1 MVGSGKKLDFWF
13 WVKVAVVGF
22 MLVFLIYPFCTLIT
36 RSFFSTK
43 VDGFTFEN
51 YIRFF
56 TKKYYYSALGRSI
69 FVSVVTTIT
78 TLVVGVPI
86 AYVMSRYNVW
96 GKQFI
101 HIFIGNVFIV
111 AIAQIMTPCM
121 TAKMKIVKTESQSVS
136 CEEGSTLIGRSGLVT
151 NMFSQFGIH
160 LPSIYGKLGIILVF
174 TFKLF
179 PYVYLYT
186 SGAMGSIDSSLE
198 EAAENLGSN
207 KLRRLWTITLPVVLP
222 SIAAG
227 AIMVFMTSLADFGT
241 PMLIGEG
248 YMVLPVLV
256 YNEYMSEIGGNAH
269 LASALSVVVV
279 FCSTTVLLVQK
290 HFVTKKNYVMT
301 AMRPPKEEELHGV
314 KRFLA
319 TFPVMLVTFI
329 GILPQIVV
337 IVSSFIKSDFTGFKK
352 GFSLGS
358 YITIFNRLWTNIRNT
373 FVFSTIAIIFIIIIG
388 MLISYIVVRQK
399 GFAGQLMDLLIMFP
413 FVIPG
418 AVLGISL
425 IVAFN
430 KEPVILTGT
439 AVIMIIA
446 FVVRKLP
453 YTVRSGSAFLQQMD
467 PSVEEASISLGVSPM
482 QTFIKVTARL
492 MAPGV
497 LSGAILSWITC
508 INELSSSVMLYGGK
522 TSTISVAIYT
532 EVVRNSFGTAA
543 ALASILTV
551 STVISLLIFLKV
563 SKGKVSIV

>member
-1 MVGSGKKLDFWF
+1 MVKSGKRLDFWF
-13 WVKVAVVGF
+13 WVKVAVVAF
-22 MLVFLIYPFCTLIT
+22 MLLFLIYPFCTLIT
-36 RSFFSTK
+36 RSFFSSKTE
-43 VDGFTFEN
+43 GFTLEN

-69 FVSVVTTIT
+69 FVSVTT
-78 TLVVGVPI
+78 TLTTLIVGVPM
-86 AYVMSRYNVW
+86 AYAMSRYNVL
-96 GKQFI
+96 GKKFI
-101 HIFIGNVFIV
+101 HIFIIMSLMSPPFIG
-111 AIAQIMTPCM
+111 AYSWIM
-121 TAKMKIVKTESQSVS
+121 
-136 CEEGSTLIGRSGLVT
+136 LFGRSGLVT
-151 NMFSQFGIH
+151 KFFEGFGII

-207 KLRRLWTITLPVVLP
+207 KLRRLRTITLPVIMP

-279 FCSTTVLLVQK
+279 CCSTAVLLVQK
-290 HFVTKKNYVMT
+290 YFVSKKNYVMT
-301 AMRPPKEEELHGV
+301 AMRPPKEEEVHGM
-314 KRFLA
+314 KRFLIS
-319 TFPVMLVTFI
+319 FPVMLVTFI

-337 IVSSFIKSDFTGFKK
+337 VVSSFIKSDFTGFQK
-352 GFSLGS
+352 GFSLDS

-373 FVFSTIAIIFIIIIG
+373 YVFSTTAIIFIIILG

-399 GFAGQLMDLLIMFP
+399 GLAGQIMDLLIMFP

-430 KEPVILTGT
+430 KEPLILTGT
-439 AVIMIIA
+439 AAIMIIA

-482 QTFIKVTARL
+482 KTFFKVTARL
-492 MAPGV
+492 MAPG
-497 LSGAILSWITC
+497 ILS
-508 INELSSSVMLYGGK
+508 
-522 TSTISVAIYT
+522 
-532 EVVRNSFGTAA
+532 
-543 ALASILTV
+543 
-551 STVISLLIFLKV
+551 
-563 SKGKVSIV
+563 

>member
-1 MVGSGKKLDFWF
+1 MVKKGWKFDFWF
-13 WVKVAVVGF
+13 WVKVVVVGF
-22 MLVFLIYPFCTLIT
+22 MLLFLIYPFCTLIT
-36 RSFFSTK
+36 RSFFSGK
-43 VDGFTFEN
+43 VEGFTLEN

-56 TKKYYYSALGRSI
+56 SKKYYYSSLGRSL
-69 FVSVVTTIT
+69 FVSIVTTAT
-78 TLVVGVPI
+78 TLAVGVPM
-86 AYVMSRYNVW
+86 AYLMSRYNIF
-96 GKQFI
+96 GKRFI
-101 HIFIGNVFIV
+101 HIFIIMSLMSPPFIG
-111 AIAQIMTPCM
+111 AYSWIMLFGRAGFVTRFF
-121 TAKMKIVKTESQSVS
+121 ES
-136 CEEGSTLIGRSGLVT
+136 IGI
-151 NMFSQFGIH
+151 F

-207 KLRRLWTITLPVVLP
+207 KLRRLLTITIPVILP

-269 LASALSVVVV
+269 LASALSVIVVL
-279 FCSTTVLLVQK
+279 CSTTVLLLQK
-290 HFVTKKNYVMT
+290 YFVTRKNYVMT
-301 AMRPPKEEELHGV
+301 AMRPPKEEQLHGF
-314 KRFLA
+314 KRFLV
-319 TFPVMLVTFI
+319 TLPVMLVTCI

-337 IVSSFIKSDFTGFKK
+337 VVSSFIKSDFTGFKK
-352 GFSLGS
+352 GFSIES
-358 YITIFNRLWTNIRNT
+358 YVTIFNRLWTNIRNT
-373 FVFSTIAIIFIIIIG
+373 FVFSATAIVFIIILG

-399 GFAGQLMDLLIMFP
+399 GIAGQLMDLLIMFP

-430 KEPVILTGT
+430 KQPMILTGT
-439 AVIMIIA
+439 AAIMIIA

-482 QTFIKVTARL
+482 KTFAKVTARL
-492 MAPGV
+492 MAPGI

-532 EVVRNSFGTAA
+532 EVVRNSYGTAA

-563 SKGKVSIV
+563 SKGKVSVV

>member
-101 HIFIGNVFIV
+101 HIFIIMSLMSPPFIG
-111 AIAQIMTPCM
+111 AYSWIM
-121 TAKMKIVKTESQSVS
+121 
-136 CEEGSTLIGRSGLVT
+136 LFGRSGLVT

-337 IVSSFIKSDFTGFKK
+337 IVSSFIKSDLQDLRRD
-352 GFSLGS
+352 SAWEAIL
-358 YITIFNRLWTNIRNT
+358 R
-373 FVFSTIAIIFIIIIG
+373 FSTVYGPISAIPLYFQPLPFIFIIIIG

-522 TSTISVAIYT
+522 TSTI
-532 EVVRNSFGTAA
+532 
-543 ALASILTV
+543 L
-551 STVISLLIFLKV
+551 
-563 SKGKVSIV
+563 

>member
-1 MVGSGKKLDFWF
+1 MVKKGWKFDFWF
-13 WVKVAVVGF
+13 WVKVVVVGF
-22 MLVFLIYPFCTLIT
+22 MLLFLIYPFCTLIT
-36 RSFFSTK
+36 RSFFSNK
-43 VDGFTFEN
+43 VEGFTLEN

-56 TKKYYYSALGRSI
+56 TKKYYYSSLMRSL
-69 FVSVVTTIT
+69 FVSIVTTAT
-78 TLVVGVPI
+78 TLAVGVPM
-86 AYVMSRYNVW
+86 AYLMSRYNVF
-96 GKQFI
+96 GKRFI
-101 HIFIGNVFIV
+101 HIFIIMSLMSPPFIG
-111 AIAQIMTPCM
+111 AYSWIMLFGRAGFVTRFF
-121 TAKMKIVKTESQSVS
+121 ES
-136 CEEGSTLIGRSGLVT
+136 IGI
-151 NMFSQFGIH
+151 F

-207 KLRRLWTITLPVVLP
+207 KLRRLLTITIPVILP

-269 LASALSVVVV
+269 LASALSVIVVL
-279 FCSTTVLLVQK
+279 CSTTVLLLQK
-290 HFVTKKNYVMT
+290 YFVTRKNYVMT
-301 AMRPPKEEELHGV
+301 AMRPPKEEQLHGF
-314 KRFLA
+314 KRFLV
-319 TFPVMLVTFI
+319 TLPVMLVTFI

-337 IVSSFIKSDFTGFKK
+337 VVSSFIKSDFTGFKK
-352 GFSLGS
+352 GFSIES
-358 YITIFNRLWTNIRNT
+358 YVTIFNRLWTNIRNT
-373 FVFSTIAIIFIIIIG
+373 FVFSATAIVFIILLG

-399 GFAGQLMDLLIMFP
+399 GIAGQLMDLLIMFP

-430 KEPVILTGT
+430 KQPMILTGT
-439 AVIMIIA
+439 AAIMIIA

-482 QTFIKVTARL
+482 KTFAKVTARL
-492 MAPGV
+492 MAPGI

-532 EVVRNSFGTAA
+532 EVVRNSYGTAA

-563 SKGKVSIV
+563 SKGKVSVV

>member
-1 MVGSGKKLDFWF
+1 MTKKKLRLDFWF
-13 WVKVAVVGF
+13 WVKVLVVGI
-22 MLVFLIYPFCTLIT
+22 MLLFLIYPFCTLIT
-36 RSFFSTK
+36 RSFFSSKTGLLSL
-43 VDGFTFEN
+43 DN

-56 TKKYYYSALGRSI
+56 TKKYYYSALFRSL
-69 FVSVVTTIT
+69 FVSSVSTVTS
-78 TLVVGVPI
+78 LLVGVPI
-86 AYVMSRYNVW
+86 AYLMTRYNVW
-96 GKQFI
+96 MKKYI
-101 HIFIGNVFIV
+101 HIFIIMSLMSPPFIGAYSWIMLFGRAGV
-111 AIAQIMTPCM
+111 VTSFFDDVLGIA
-121 TAKMKIVKTESQSVS
+121 
-136 CEEGSTLIGRSGLVT
+136 
-151 NMFSQFGIH
+151 

-198 EAAENLGSN
+198 EAAENLGSS
-207 KLRRLWTITLPVVLP
+207 KLRRLFTVTIPVIIP

-241 PMLIGEG
+241 PMLLGEG

-256 YNEYMSEIGGNAH
+256 YNEYMSEIGGNAY
-269 LASALSVVVV
+269 LASALSVIVVL
-279 FCSTTVLLVQK
+279 CSTTVLLVQK
-290 HFVTKKNYVMT
+290 HLVSKKNYVMT
-301 AMRPPKEEELHGV
+301 AMRPPQEIQLCGV

-319 TFPVMLVTFI
+319 TYPVALVTFI

-337 IVSSFIKSDFTGFKK
+337 IVTSFIKADFTGFVG
-352 GFSLGS
+352 GFSLDS
-358 YITIFNRLWTNIRNT
+358 YMTIFNRLGTNIKNT
-373 FVFSTIAIIFIIIIG
+373 FLFSTIAIVFIIIIG
-388 MLISYIVVRQK
+388 MLISYIIVRQK
-399 GFAGQLMDLLIMFP
+399 GAAGQIMDMLIMFP

-439 AVIMIIA
+439 AAIMIIA

-467 PSVEEASISLGVSPM
+467 PSVEEASINLGVSPM
-482 QTFIKVTARL
+482 KTFFTLTARL
-492 MAPGV
+492 MAPGI
-497 LSGAILSWITC
+497 LSGGILSWITC

-532 EVVRNSFGTAA
+532 EVVRNSYGTAA
-543 ALASILTV
+543 ALATILTV
-551 STVISLLIFLKV
+551 STVVSLLIFLKV

>member
-1 MVGSGKKLDFWF
+1 MLSKKGIKVDFWF
-13 WVKVAVVGF
+13 WVKLLVIAF
-22 MLVFLIYPFCTLIT
+22 MGIFLIYPFCTLIT
-36 RSFFSTK
+36 RSFFSAKT
-43 VDGFTFEN
+43 DGLTLAN

-56 TKKYYYSALGRSI
+56 SKKYYYSALGRSLQ
-69 FVSVVTTIT
+69 VSLIATCT
-78 TLVVGVPI
+78 TLVVGVPM
-86 AYVMSRYNVW
+86 AYLMSRYNVI
-96 GKQFI
+96 GKKFL
-101 HIFIGNVFIV
+101 HIFIIMSLMSPPFIG
-111 AIAQIMTPCM
+111 AYSWIM
-121 TAKMKIVKTESQSVS
+121 
-136 CEEGSTLIGRSGLVT
+136 LFGRAGLVT
-151 NMFSQFGIH
+151 KFFENFGIV
-160 LPSIYGKLGIILVF
+160 LPSIYGKIGIIMVF

-198 EAAENLGSN
+198 EAAENLGSS
-207 KLRRLWTITLPVVLP
+207 KLRRLFTVTIPVIIP

-269 LASALSVVVV
+269 LASALSVIVVL
-279 FCSTTVLLVQK
+279 CSTAVLLFQK
-290 HFVTKKNYVMT
+290 WYTSRKNYVMT
-301 AMRPPKEEELHGV
+301 SMRPPAEVKLRGW
-314 KRFLA
+314 KRFLV
-319 TFPVMLVTFI
+319 TLPVALVTFV

-337 IVSSFIKSDFTGFKK
+337 VVSSFIERDFTGFKNR
-352 GFSLGS
+352 FSIESYTTIIRRLG
-358 YITIFNRLWTNIRNT
+358 TNITNT
-373 FVFSTIAIIFIIIIG
+373 FTFSSIAIVFIVIIG

-399 GFAGQLMDLLIMFP
+399 GWFAQVMDILIMFP

-430 KEPVILTGT
+430 KQPMILTGT
-439 AVIMIIA
+439 AAIMIIA
-446 FVVRKLP
+446 YIVRKLP

-467 PSVEEASISLGVSPM
+467 PSVEEASINLGVSPM
-482 QTFIKVTARL
+482 KTFFSVTARL

-532 EVVRNSFGTAA
+532 EVVRNSYGTAA

-551 STVISLLIFLKV
+551 STVISLLLFLKI
-563 SKGKVSIV
+563 SKGKVSVV

>member
-1 MVGSGKKLDFWF
+1 MTKKKLRLDFWF
-13 WVKVAVVGF
+13 WVKVLVVGI
-22 MLVFLIYPFCTLIT
+22 MLLFLIYPFCTLIT
-36 RSFFSTK
+36 RSFFSSKTGLLSL
-43 VDGFTFEN
+43 DN

-56 TKKYYYSALGRSI
+56 TKKYYYSALFRSL
-69 FVSVVTTIT
+69 FVSSVSTVTS
-78 TLVVGVPI
+78 LLVGVPI
-86 AYVMSRYNVW
+86 AYLMTRYNVW
-96 GKQFI
+96 MKKYI
-101 HIFIGNVFIV
+101 HIFIIMSLMSPPFIGAYSWIMLFGRAGV
-111 AIAQIMTPCM
+111 VTSFFDDVLGIA
-121 TAKMKIVKTESQSVS
+121 
-136 CEEGSTLIGRSGLVT
+136 
-151 NMFSQFGIH
+151 

-174 TFKLF
+174 TLKLF

-198 EAAENLGSN
+198 EAAENLGSS
-207 KLRRLWTITLPVVLP
+207 KLRRLFTVTIPVIIP

-241 PMLIGEG
+241 PMLLGEG

-256 YNEYMSEIGGNAH
+256 YNEYMSEIGGNAY
-269 LASALSVVVV
+269 LASALSVIVVL
-279 FCSTTVLLVQK
+279 CSTTVLLVQK
-290 HFVTKKNYVMT
+290 HLVSKKNYVMT
-301 AMRPPKEEELHGV
+301 AMRPPQEIQLRGV

-319 TFPVMLVTFI
+319 TFPVALVTFI

-337 IVSSFIKSDFTGFKK
+337 IVTSFIKADFTGFVG
-352 GFSLGS
+352 GFSLDS
-358 YITIFNRLWTNIRNT
+358 YMTIFNRLGTNIKNT
-373 FVFSTIAIIFIIIIG
+373 FLFSTIAIVFIIIIG
-388 MLISYIVVRQK
+388 MLISYIIVRQK
-399 GFAGQLMDLLIMFP
+399 GAAGQIMDMLIMFP

-439 AVIMIIA
+439 AAIMIIA

-467 PSVEEASISLGVSPM
+467 PSVEEASINLGVSPM
-482 QTFIKVTARL
+482 KTFFTLTARL
-492 MAPGV
+492 MAPGI
-497 LSGAILSWITC
+497 LSGGILSWITC

-532 EVVRNSFGTAA
+532 EVVRNSYGTAA
-543 ALASILTV
+543 ALATILTV
-551 STVISLLIFLKV
+551 STVVSLLIFLKV

>member
-1 MVGSGKKLDFWF
+1 MVKKGWKFDFWF
-13 WVKVAVVGF
+13 WVKVVVVGF
-22 MLVFLIYPFCTLIT
+22 MLLFLIYPFCTLIT
-36 RSFFSTK
+36 RSFFSGK
-43 VDGFTFEN
+43 VEGFTLEN

-56 TKKYYYSALGRSI
+56 SKKYYYSSLGRSL
-69 FVSVVTTIT
+69 FVSIVTTAT
-78 TLVVGVPI
+78 TLVVGVPM
-86 AYVMSRYNVW
+86 AYLMSRYNIF
-96 GKQFI
+96 GKRFI
-101 HIFIGNVFIV
+101 HIFIIMSLMSPPFIG
-111 AIAQIMTPCM
+111 AYSWIMLFGRAGFVTRFF
-121 TAKMKIVKTESQSVS
+121 ES
-136 CEEGSTLIGRSGLVT
+136 IGI
-151 NMFSQFGIH
+151 F

-207 KLRRLWTITLPVVLP
+207 KLRRLLTITIPGILP

-269 LASALSVVVV
+269 LASALSVIVVL
-279 FCSTTVLLVQK
+279 CSTTVLLLQK
-290 HFVTKKNYVMT
+290 YFVTRKNYVMT
-301 AMRPPKEEELHGV
+301 AMRPPKEEQLHGF
-314 KRFLA
+314 KRFLV
-319 TFPVMLVTFI
+319 TLPVMLVTCI

-337 IVSSFIKSDFTGFKK
+337 VVSSFIKSDFTGFKK
-352 GFSLGS
+352 GFSIES
-358 YITIFNRLWTNIRNT
+358 YVTIFNRLWTNIRNT
-373 FVFSTIAIIFIIIIG
+373 FVFSATAIVFIIILG

-399 GFAGQLMDLLIMFP
+399 GIARQLMDLLIMFP

-430 KEPVILTGT
+430 KQPMILTGT
-439 AVIMIIA
+439 AAIMIIA

-482 QTFIKVTARL
+482 KTFAKVTARL
-492 MAPGV
+492 MAPGI

-532 EVVRNSFGTAA
+532 EVVRNSYGTAA

-551 STVISLLIFLKV
+551 STVISLLVFLKV
-563 SKGKVSIV
+563 SKGKVSVV

>member
-1 MVGSGKKLDFWF
+1 MLKNKRLDFWF
-13 WVKVAVVGF
+13 WVKVLVVVF
-22 MLVFLIYPFCTLIT
+22 MLAFLIYPFCTLIT
-36 RSFFSTK
+36 RSFFSAKTEG
-43 VDGFTFEN
+43 VTLAN

-56 TKKYYYSALGRSI
+56 TKKYYYSALGRSLQ
-69 FVSVVTTIT
+69 VSLFATCT
-78 TLVVGVPI
+78 TLMVGVPM
-86 AYVMSRYNVW
+86 AYLMSRYNIW
-96 GKQFI
+96 GKKFI
-101 HIFIGNVFIV
+101 HIFIIMSLMSPPFIG
-111 AIAQIMTPCM
+111 AYSWIM
-121 TAKMKIVKTESQSVS
+121 
-136 CEEGSTLIGRSGLVT
+136 LFGRAGLVT
-151 NMFSQFGIH
+151 RFFADYLGIT
-160 LPSIYGKLGIILVF
+160 LPSIYGKIGIILVF

-198 EAAENLGSN
+198 EAAENLGSS
-207 KLRRLWTITLPVVLP
+207 KLRRLFTVTIPVIIP
-222 SIAAG
+222 SILAG

-269 LASALSVVVV
+269 LASALSVIVVL
-279 FCSTTVLLVQK
+279 CSTTVLLVQK
-290 HFVTKKNYVMT
+290 FYVSRKNYVMT
-301 AMRPPKEEELHGV
+301 AMRPPKEVQLHGWQ
-314 KRFLA
+314 RAAA
-319 TFPVMLVTFI
+319 TLPVCLVTFI

-337 IVSSFIKSDFTGFKK
+337 LVSSFVKCDFTGFQK

-358 YITIFNRLWTNIRNT
+358 YTTIFNRLATNIRNT
-373 FVFSTIAIIFIIIIG
+373 FVFSTIAIVFIVIIG

-399 GFAGQLMDLLIMFP
+399 GWFAQVMDLLIMFP

-439 AVIMIIA
+439 AAIIIIA
-446 FVVRKLP
+446 YVVRKLP

-467 PSVEEASISLGVSPM
+467 PSVEEASINLGVSPM
-482 QTFIKVTARL
+482 KTFFMVTARL

-522 TSTISVAIYT
+522 TSTISVDRKS
-532 EVVRNSFGTAA
+532 VV
-543 ALASILTV
+543 
-551 STVISLLIFLKV
+551 
-563 SKGKVSIV
+563 

>member
-1 MVGSGKKLDFWF
+1 MTKKKLRLDFWF
-13 WVKVAVVGF
+13 WVKVLVVGI
-22 MLVFLIYPFCTLIT
+22 MLLFLIYPFCTLIT
-36 RSFFSTK
+36 RSFFSSKTGLLSL
-43 VDGFTFEN
+43 DN

-56 TKKYYYSALGRSI
+56 TKKYYYSALFRSL
-69 FVSVVTTIT
+69 FVSSVSTVTS
-78 TLVVGVPI
+78 LLVGVPI
-86 AYVMSRYNVW
+86 AYLMTRYNVW
-96 GKQFI
+96 MKKYI
-101 HIFIGNVFIV
+101 HIFIIMSLMSPPFIGAYSWIMLFGRAGV
-111 AIAQIMTPCM
+111 VTSFFDDVLGIA
-121 TAKMKIVKTESQSVS
+121 
-136 CEEGSTLIGRSGLVT
+136 
-151 NMFSQFGIH
+151 

-198 EAAENLGSN
+198 EAAENLGSS
-207 KLRRLWTITLPVVLP
+207 KLRRLFTVTIPVIIP

-241 PMLIGEG
+241 PMLLGEG

-256 YNEYMSEIGGNAH
+256 YNEYMSEIGGNAY
-269 LASALSVVVV
+269 LASALSVIVVL
-279 FCSTTVLLVQK
+279 CSTTVLLVQK
-290 HFVTKKNYVMT
+290 HLVSKKNYVMT
-301 AMRPPKEEELHGV
+301 AMRPPKEIQLRGV

-319 TFPVMLVTFI
+319 TFPVALVTFI

-337 IVSSFIKSDFTGFKK
+337 IVTSFIKADFTGFVG
-352 GFSLGS
+352 GFSLDS
-358 YITIFNRLWTNIRNT
+358 YMTIFNRLGTNIKNT
-373 FVFSTIAIIFIIIIG
+373 FLFSTIAIVFIIIIG
-388 MLISYIVVRQK
+388 MLISYIIVRQK
-399 GFAGQLMDLLIMFP
+399 GAAGQIMDMLIMFP

-439 AVIMIIA
+439 AAIMIIA

-467 PSVEEASISLGVSPM
+467 PSVEEASINLGVSPM
-482 QTFIKVTARL
+482 KTFFTLTARL
-492 MAPGV
+492 MAPGI
-497 LSGAILSWITC
+497 LSGGILSWITC

-532 EVVRNSFGTAA
+532 EVVRNSYGTAA
-543 ALASILTV
+543 ALATILTV
-551 STVISLLIFLKV
+551 STVVSLLIFLKV

>member
-1 MVGSGKKLDFWF
+1 MVSSGKKLDFWF

-69 FVSVVTTIT
+69 FVSVVTTVT
-78 TLVVGVPI
+78 TLIVGVPI
-86 AYVMSRYNVW
+86 AYVMSRYNIW

-101 HIFIGNVFIV
+101 HIFIIMSLMSPPFIG
-111 AIAQIMTPCM
+111 AYSWIM
-121 TAKMKIVKTESQSVS
+121 
-136 CEEGSTLIGRSGLVT
+136 LFGRSGLVT

-373 FVFSTIAIIFIIIIG
+373 FVFSTIAIVFIIIIG

-430 KEPVILTGT
+430 KEPVILTST

-482 QTFIKVTARL
+482 QTFVKVTARL

>member
-1 MVGSGKKLDFWF
+1 MLKNKRLDFWF
-13 WVKVAVVGF
+13 WVKVLVVVF
-22 MLVFLIYPFCTLIT
+22 MLAFLIYPFCTLIT
-36 RSFFSTK
+36 RSFFSAKTEG
-43 VDGFTFEN
+43 VTLAN

-56 TKKYYYSALGRSI
+56 TKKYYYSALGRSLQ
-69 FVSVVTTIT
+69 VSLFATCT
-78 TLVVGVPI
+78 TLMVGVPM
-86 AYVMSRYNVW
+86 AYLMSRYNIW
-96 GKQFI
+96 GKKFI
-101 HIFIGNVFIV
+101 HIFIIMSLMSPPFIG
-111 AIAQIMTPCM
+111 AYSWIM
-121 TAKMKIVKTESQSVS
+121 
-136 CEEGSTLIGRSGLVT
+136 LFGRAGLVT
-151 NMFSQFGIH
+151 RFFADYLGIT
-160 LPSIYGKLGIILVF
+160 LPSIYGKIGIILVF

-198 EAAENLGSN
+198 EAAENLGSS
-207 KLRRLWTITLPVVLP
+207 KLRRLFTVTIPVIIP
-222 SIAAG
+222 SILAG

-269 LASALSVVVV
+269 LASALSVIVVL
-279 FCSTTVLLVQK
+279 CSTTVLLVQK
-290 HFVTKKNYVMT
+290 FYVSRKNYVMT
-301 AMRPPKEEELHGV
+301 AMRPPREVQLHGWQ
-314 KRFLA
+314 RAAA
-319 TFPVMLVTFI
+319 TLPVCLVTFI

-337 IVSSFIKSDFTGFKK
+337 LVSSFVKCDFTGFQK

-358 YITIFNRLWTNIRNT
+358 YTTIFNRLATNIRNT
-373 FVFSTIAIIFIIIIG
+373 FVFSTIAIVFIVIIG

-399 GFAGQLMDLLIMFP
+399 GWFAQVMDLLIMFP

-439 AVIMIIA
+439 AAIIIIA
-446 FVVRKLP
+446 YVVRKLP

-467 PSVEEASISLGVSPM
+467 PSVEEASINLGVSPM
-482 QTFIKVTARL
+482 KTFFMVTARL

-532 EVVRNSFGTAA
+532 EVVRNSYGTAA

-551 STVISLLIFLKV
+551 STVVSLLIFLKV
-563 SKGKVSIV
+563 SKGKVSVV

>member
-1 MVGSGKKLDFWF
+1 MTKKKLRLDFWF
-13 WVKVAVVGF
+13 WVKVLVVGI
-22 MLVFLIYPFCTLIT
+22 MLLFLIYPFCTLIT
-36 RSFFSTK
+36 RSFFSSKTGLLSL
-43 VDGFTFEN
+43 DN

-56 TKKYYYSALGRSI
+56 TKKYYYSALFRSL
-69 FVSVVTTIT
+69 FVSSVSTVTS
-78 TLVVGVPI
+78 LLVGVPI
-86 AYVMSRYNVW
+86 AYLMTRYNVW
-96 GKQFI
+96 MKKYI
-101 HIFIGNVFIV
+101 HIFIIMSLMSPPFIGAYSWIMLFGRAGV
-111 AIAQIMTPCM
+111 VTSFFDDVLGIA
-121 TAKMKIVKTESQSVS
+121 
-136 CEEGSTLIGRSGLVT
+136 
-151 NMFSQFGIH
+151 

-198 EAAENLGSN
+198 EAAENLGSS
-207 KLRRLWTITLPVVLP
+207 KLRRLFTVTIPVIIP

-241 PMLIGEG
+241 PMLLGEG

-256 YNEYMSEIGGNAH
+256 YNEYMSEIGGNAY
-269 LASALSVVVV
+269 LASALSVIVVL
-279 FCSTTVLLVQK
+279 CSTTVLLVQK
-290 HFVTKKNYVMT
+290 HLVSKKNYVMT
-301 AMRPPKEEELHGV
+301 AMRPPQEIQLRGV

-319 TFPVMLVTFI
+319 TFPVALVTFI

-337 IVSSFIKSDFTGFKK
+337 IVTSFIKADFTGFVG
-352 GFSLGS
+352 GFSLDS
-358 YITIFNRLWTNIRNT
+358 YITIFNRLGTNIKNT
-373 FVFSTIAIIFIIIIG
+373 FLFSTIAIVFIIIIG
-388 MLISYIVVRQK
+388 MLISYIIVRQK
-399 GFAGQLMDLLIMFP
+399 GAAGQIMDMLIMFP

-439 AVIMIIA
+439 AAIMIIA

-467 PSVEEASISLGVSPM
+467 PSVEEASINLGVSPM
-482 QTFIKVTARL
+482 KTFFTLTARL
-492 MAPGV
+492 MAPGI
-497 LSGAILSWITC
+497 LSGGILSWITC

-532 EVVRNSFGTAA
+532 EVVRNSYGTAA
-543 ALASILTV
+543 ALATILTV
-551 STVISLLIFLKV
+551 STVVSLLIFLKV

>member
-1 MVGSGKKLDFWF
+1 MLKNRKLDFWF
-13 WVKVAVVGF
+13 WVKVLVVIF
-22 MLVFLIYPFCTLIT
+22 MLAFLIYPFCTLIT
-36 RSFFSTK
+36 RSFFSAKTEG
-43 VDGFTFEN
+43 VTLAN

-56 TKKYYYSALGRSI
+56 TKKYYYSALGRSLQ
-69 FVSVVTTIT
+69 VSFFATCT
-78 TLVVGVPI
+78 TLIVGVPM
-86 AYVMSRYNVW
+86 AYMMSRYNIW
-96 GKQFI
+96 GKKFI
-101 HIFIGNVFIV
+101 HIFIIMSLMSPPFIG
-111 AIAQIMTPCM
+111 AYSWIM
-121 TAKMKIVKTESQSVS
+121 
-136 CEEGSTLIGRSGLVT
+136 LFGRAGLVT
-151 NMFSQFGIH
+151 RFFADYLGIM
-160 LPSIYGKLGIILVF
+160 LPSIYGKIGIILVF

-198 EAAENLGSN
+198 EAAENLGSS
-207 KLRRLWTITLPVVLP
+207 KLRRLFTVTIPVIIP
-222 SIAAG
+222 SILAG

-269 LASALSVVVV
+269 LASALSVIVVL
-279 FCSTTVLLVQK
+279 CSTTVLLIQK
-290 HFVTKKNYVMT
+290 FYVSRKNYVMT
-301 AMRPPKEEELHGV
+301 AMRPPKEVELRGWQ
-314 KRFLA
+314 RAAA
-319 TFPVMLVTFI
+319 TLPVCLVTFI

-337 IVSSFIKSDFTGFKK
+337 LVSSFVKCDFTGFQR

-358 YITIFNRLWTNIRNT
+358 YATIFNRLATNIRNT
-373 FVFSTIAIIFIIIIG
+373 FVFSTIAIVFIVLIG
-388 MLISYIVVRQK
+388 ILNSYIVVRQK
-399 GFAGQLMDLLIMFP
+399 GWFAQVMDLLIMFP

-430 KEPVILTGT
+430 KEPLILTGT
-439 AVIMIIA
+439 AAIMIIA
-446 FVVRKLP
+446 YVVRKLP

-467 PSVEEASISLGVSPM
+467 PSVEEASINLGVSPM
-482 QTFIKVTARL
+482 KTFFKVTARL

-532 EVVRNSFGTAA
+532 EVVRNSYGTAA

-551 STVISLLIFLKV
+551 STVVSLLIFLKI

>member
-1 MVGSGKKLDFWF
+1 MLKNKRLDFWF
-13 WVKVAVVGF
+13 WVKVLVVVF
-22 MLVFLIYPFCTLIT
+22 MLAFLIYPFCTLIT
-36 RSFFSTK
+36 RSFFSAKTEG
-43 VDGFTFEN
+43 VTLAN

-56 TKKYYYSALGRSI
+56 TKKYYYSALGRSLQ
-69 FVSVVTTIT
+69 VSLFATCT
-78 TLVVGVPI
+78 TLMVGVPM
-86 AYVMSRYNVW
+86 AYLMSRYNIW
-96 GKQFI
+96 GKKLI
-101 HIFIGNVFIV
+101 HIFIIMSLMSPPFIG
-111 AIAQIMTPCM
+111 AYSWIM
-121 TAKMKIVKTESQSVS
+121 
-136 CEEGSTLIGRSGLVT
+136 LFGRAGLVT
-151 NMFSQFGIH
+151 RFFADYLGIT
-160 LPSIYGKLGIILVF
+160 LPSIYGKIGIILVF

-198 EAAENLGSN
+198 EAAENLGSS
-207 KLRRLWTITLPVVLP
+207 KLRRLFTVTIPVIIP
-222 SIAAG
+222 SILAG

-269 LASALSVVVV
+269 LASALSVIVVL
-279 FCSTTVLLVQK
+279 CSTTVLLVQK
-290 HFVTKKNYVMT
+290 FYVSRKNYVMT
-301 AMRPPKEEELHGV
+301 AMRPPKEVQLHGWQ
-314 KRFLA
+314 RAAA
-319 TFPVMLVTFI
+319 TLPVCLVTFI

-337 IVSSFIKSDFTGFKK
+337 LVSSFVKCDFTGFQK

-358 YITIFNRLWTNIRNT
+358 YTTIFNRLATNIRNT
-373 FVFSTIAIIFIIIIG
+373 FVFSTIAIVFIVIIG

-399 GFAGQLMDLLIMFP
+399 GWFAQVMDLLIMFP

-439 AVIMIIA
+439 AAIIIIA
-446 FVVRKLP
+446 YVVRKLP

-467 PSVEEASISLGVSPM
+467 PSVEEASINLGVSPM
-482 QTFIKVTARL
+482 KTFFMVTARL

-532 EVVRNSFGTAA
+532 EVVRNSYGTAA

-551 STVISLLIFLKV
+551 STVVSLLIFLKV
-563 SKGKVSIV
+563 SKGKVSVV